1 MKLNGLLAYLFLL
14 SIFGLSLL
22 NIQIVEAV
30 SISPLT
36 FELIA
41 NPGETVTNVL
51 KVTNTDSSP
60 VGIVIDIEDFRAI
73 GEEGQVTLED
83 PSENLSFSLA
93 RWVTASPSVFTLE
106 PGEVQNV
113 QFTIDVPLDAEPG
126 GHYGSVLATI
136 SGKAPSVGGV
146 SIAQKIGSLLLLNV
160 SGDVQEN
167 LRVAEFS
174 APSFSE
180 FGPITLVSRFENMG
194 TVHVKPRG
202 FVLIKNFFGRE
213 IDQLELPQ
221 KNVLPNSIR
230 KVEVPWGNRYMFGKY
245 EATLTAIY
253 GSTNSPISAVTT
265 FWIIPWKIAGIVLLG
280 IIIFLAI
287 LIKGRKRFALAL
299 KILLRG
305 AHKHPDID
313 IHA

>member
-1 MKLNGLLAYLFLL
+1 MKFNRLL
-14 SIFGLSLL
+14 SHFFLVSILTLSLL

-41 NPGETVTNVL
+41 NPGETITNIL
-51 KVTNTDSSP
+51 KVTNTESSP

-73 GEEGQVTLED
+73 GEEGQVALED
-83 PSENLSFSLA
+83 PSEDQTFSLA
-93 RWVTASPSVFTLE
+93 RWIIASPSVFTLE
-106 PGEVQNV
+106 PGETRNV
-113 QFTIDVPLDAEPG
+113 QFTINVPLNAEPG
-126 GHYGSVLATI
+126 GHYSSVLATI
-136 SGKAPSVGGV
+136 SGTAPSVGGV

-167 LRVAEFS
+167 LQVAEFS

-180 FGPITLVSRFENMG
+180 YGPITIVNRFENTG

-213 IDQLELPQ
+213 IDQLDLPQ

-230 KVEVPWGNRYMFGKY
+230 RIEVPWGDRYMFGKY
-245 EATLTAIY
+245 QATLTVIY

-265 FWIIPWKIAGIVLLG
+265 FWVIPWKITGAALLG
-280 IIIFLAI
+280 IIILLAI
-287 LIKGRKRFALAL
+287 LIRGRKRFGLAV
-299 KILLRG
+299 KILLKG
-305 AHKHPDID
+305 AHNFPDKD
-313 IHA
+313 THA